1 MDDNGKSILSALD
14 DLRKHMGDPDPLE
27 QKGIGKDWIC
37 CMGPQTYADLE
48 RQIKQNEKPYPVNS
62 WLGAID
68 RVAML
73 VQRRV
78 FVFDDIEYGRLEYTP
93 WAHAYARDLN
103 RMIEMRQVSSDEL
116 KPIDDDEGE
125 VQS

>member
-1 MDDNGKSILSALD
+1 MDDNGKNIISALE
-14 DLRKHMGDPDPLE
+14 DLRKHMGKPDPLE
-27 QKGIGKDWIC
+27 QKGVGKDWIC
-37 CMGPQTYADLE
+37 CMGPQTYADLLRQDTE
-48 RQIKQNEKPYPVNS
+48 RTPYPENS
-62 WLGAID
+62 FLGSID

-78 FVFDDIEYGRLEYTP
+78 FVFEDIEYGRLEYMP

-103 RMIEMRQVSSDEL
+103 RMIEMRQVSGGGEL
-116 KPIDDDEGE
+116 TQIDDDEGE